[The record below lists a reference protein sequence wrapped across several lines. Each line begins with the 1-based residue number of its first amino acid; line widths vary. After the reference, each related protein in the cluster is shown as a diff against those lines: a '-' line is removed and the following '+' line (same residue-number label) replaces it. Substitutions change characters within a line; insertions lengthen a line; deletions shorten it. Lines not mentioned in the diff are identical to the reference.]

1 MSRRSLF
8 IASILLC
15 GGLSLG
21 ACAKAGNPDTSL
33 AQQAHTPDAPA
44 DAHIDAHAPGKLPSD
59 LDLDAPPPP
68 PNHDGGRTRDAG
80 TSIDD
85 AVPFA
90 TGTRQGRISDDDD
103 GDAWLLSGHEAPFLD
118 LRVESL
124 NGDTPLRIRLIDH
137 QQRPVAAPIL
147 ALLAPGGTLE
157 LSLELATLP
166 DVHALLLLIE
176 AETPADYRITLHPH

>member
-1 MSRRSLF
+1 MSRHRLF

-21 ACAKAGNPDTSL
+21 ACTKAGNPDTSL
-33 AQQAHTPDAPA
+33 AQQAHTPDAAAEARP
-44 DAHIDAHAPGKLPSD
+44 PGALPSD
-59 LDLDAPPPP
+59 LDLHAPPPP

-80 TSIDD
+80 TGIDS

-90 TGTRQGRISDDDD
+90 RGTRQGRISDDDD
-103 GDAWLLSGHEAPFLD
+103 GDAWQLTGHDAPYLG